1 MYFLHNY
8 FIWIRKVIIRILIK
22 EYPNKLLKSKDI
34 LENKS
39 DKYIN
44 FISSTDNF
52 WISKSMFEKWNFYNE
67 IDDIYL
73 NIYSNSQV
81 NSFMKKYFK
90 NDLIYE
96 IFKKSV
102 LPVQKIDIFRI
113 CIIYKF
119 GGIWLDI
126 KSQINIMKVLKLYK
140 DSESN
145 GILLSEPRKIEVITS
160 NDNKHLKSFKNVI
173 HNGFF
178 FLPKESQ
185 FLKNILSKIKKD
197 YLYFQ
202 DIIFSHPK
210 QGIMNL
216 TGPHQFTRT
225 YYDMEREKRPLL
237 VSHNDIDWIYLQKF
251 GEYISPLNIVKHYSS
266 IKELKTIDSL
276 KSSNLKENNLK

>member
-8 FIWIRKVIIRILIK
+8 FIWIRKIIIRILIK
-22 EYPNKLLKSKDI
+22 EYPNKLINSKNI
-34 LENKS
+34 LEKNS

-44 FISSTDNF
+44 FISSTDNL
-52 WISKSMFEKWNFYNE
+52 WISKSMYKNWNFYNE
-67 IDDIYL
+67 IDDIDLY
-73 NIYSNSQV
+73 IYSNSQV

-160 NDNKHLKSFKNVI
+160 KDNEQLKSLKNVI

-185 FLKNILSKIKKD
+185 FLKNILFKIKKD

-202 DIIFSHPK
+202 DIIFSYPK

-225 YYDMEREKRPLL
+225 YYDTEREKRPLL
-237 VSHNDIDWIYLQKF
+237 VSHNDIDWIYYQKF
-251 GEYISPLNIVKHYSS
+251 GEYISPLKIVKHYSS

-276 KSSNLKENNLK
+276 KSSNLKEK

>member
-8 FIWIRKVIIRILIK
+8 FIWIRKIIIRILIK
-22 EYPNKLLKSKDI
+22 EYPNKLIKSKNI
-34 LENKS
+34 LGKNS

-52 WISKSMFEKWNFYNE
+52 WISNSMFKKWNFYNE
-67 IDDIYL
+67 INDIDL

-126 KSQINIMKVLKLYK
+126 KSQINITKVLKLYK

-145 GILLSEPRKIEVITS
+145 GILLSEPRKIEVITFK
-160 NDNKHLKSFKNVI
+160 DNKQLKSFKNVI

-185 FLKNILSKIKKD
+185 FLKNILFKIKKD
-197 YLYFQ
+197 HLYFQ

-237 VSHNDIDWIYLQKF
+237 LSHNDIDWIYYQKF
-251 GEYISPLNIVKHYSS
+251 GEYISPLKIVKHYSS

-276 KSSNLKENNLK
+276 KSSNLKEK

>member
-8 FIWIRKVIIRILIK
+8 FIWIRKIIIRILIK
-22 EYPNKLLKSKDI
+22 EYPNKLIKSKNI
-34 LENKS
+34 LEKNS
-39 DKYIN
+39 DKNIN

-52 WISKSMFEKWNFYNE
+52 WISNSMFKKWNFYYE
-67 IDDIYL
+67 IDDIDL

-126 KSQINIMKVLKLYK
+126 KSQINITKVLKLYK

-160 NDNKHLKSFKNVI
+160 KDDKQLKSFKNVI

-185 FLKNILSKIKKD
+185 FLKNILFKIKKD

-225 YYDMEREKRPLL
+225 YYDLEREKRPLL
-237 VSHNDIDWIYLQKF
+237 VSHNDIDWVYYQKF
-251 GEYISPLNIVKHYSS
+251 GEYISPLKIVKHYSS
-266 IKELKTIDSL
+266 IKEVKTIDSL
-276 KSSNLKENNLK
+276 KSSNLKEK

>member
-8 FIWIRKVIIRILIK
+8 FIWIRKIIIRILIK
-22 EYPNKLLKSKDI
+22 EYPNKLIKSKNI
-34 LENKS
+34 LGKNS

-52 WISKSMFEKWNFYNE
+52 WISNSMFKKWNFYNE
-67 IDDIYL
+67 INDIDL

-126 KSQINIMKVLKLYK
+126 KSQINITKVLKLYK

-145 GILLSEPRKIEVITS
+145 GILLSEPRKIEVITFK
-160 NDNKHLKSFKNVI
+160 DNKQLKSFKNVI

-185 FLKNILSKIKKD
+185 FLKNILFKIKKD
-197 YLYFQ
+197 HLYFQ

-237 VSHNDIDWIYLQKF
+237 LSHNDIDWIYYQKF
-251 GEYISPLNIVKHYSS
+251 GEYISPLRIVKHYSS

-276 KSSNLKENNLK
+276 KSSNLKEK

>member
-8 FIWIRKVIIRILIK
+8 FIWIRKIIIRILIK
-22 EYPNKLLKSKDI
+22 EYPNKLIKSKNI
-34 LENKS
+34 LEKKS

-44 FISSTDNF
+44 FISSTDNL
-52 WISKSMFEKWNFYNE
+52 WISNSMFKNWNFYSE
-67 IDDIYL
+67 IEDIDLY
-73 NIYSNSQV
+73 IYSNSHV
-81 NSFMKKYFK
+81 NNFMKKYFK

-126 KSQINIMKVLKLYK
+126 KSEINITKVLKLYK

-160 NDNKHLKSFKNVI
+160 KDNKQLKSFKNVI

-185 FLKNILSKIKKD
+185 FLKNMLFKIKKD

-202 DIIFSHPK
+202 DIIFCYPK

-225 YYDMEREKRPLL
+225 YYDMDREKRPLL
-237 VSHNDIDWIYLQKF
+237 VSHNDIDWVYYQKF
-251 GEYISPLNIVKHYSS
+251 GEYISPLKIVKHYSS
-266 IKELKTIDSL
+266 IKEVKTIDSL
-276 KSSNLKENNLK
+276 KSSNLKEK